1 METVLLTGAA
11 SGIGRAT
18 AWRLA
23 RLGCRCVLVDRNA
36 EALEGLLAE
45 LRAAALNADA
55 LDACASRVSGSLP
68 AAPTTTKAEHLA
80 RVADLTDP
88 NQIHALADDMPPLDA
103 IINNA
108 GMTDAS
114 NLPVVEQA
122 ERDWQR
128 LLDLNLHA
136 PPRLLHALQSRLTPH
151 ARIVNVASGAGL
163 HAIPLR
169 GAYSPSKAGLIA
181 QTQALARAR
190 PDLRV
195 SVLCPGFVQT
205 ELVDGLIASGRL
217 DPVRAVAKI
226 PLGRLARPEE
236 LACALAFLAS
246 PDAAPLSGSRLSVD
260 GGSSVYGGSQAYA
273 PNAVSPVSCDTP
285 LALTVHG
292 DWPVR
297 GDMQAHEHGHER
309 EHEHEQKHEQA
320 RDGYPAV
327 IDTTVLAS
335 PPGGRLAAVLA
346 VARRHGTGGMDSKPS
361 SLTLLLPRVEQA
373 DWEHAGDD
381 AAARMLI
388 ATLACEWGPR
398 ARRINAVEVASAR
411 PDSALWPLL
420 RFVAGAQ
427 AQYLTGKTLCTRCLT
442 WTPSNPASLPRAA
455 TGVHG
460 PKPCCA
466 PTPRSCRTT
475 PTTRAIRRGPV
486 R

>member
-23 RLGCRCVLVDRNA
+23 RLGRRCVLVDRNA
-36 EALEGLLAE
+36 EALEGLLAA
-45 LRAAALNADA
+45 LRAGGSGALATNDESEAADA
-55 LDACASRVSGSLP
+55 LGTVVMGGGVLGAEGSGVRVAAVSAPLP
-68 AAPTTTKAEHLA
+68 NAPATAKVEHLA

-88 NQIHALADDMPPLDA
+88 DQINALANDMPPLDA

-122 ERDWQR
+122 EHDWQR

-136 PPRLLHALQSRLTPH
+136 PPRLLRALQSRLTPH

-181 QTQALARAR
+181 LTQALARAR

-246 PDAAPLSGSRLSVD
+246 PDAAPLSGGRLSVD
-260 GGSSVYGGSQAYA
+260 GGSSVFGGSQAYA
-273 PNAVSPVSCDTP
+273 PNAIAPVPCDTR

-292 DWPVR
+292 DWPVM
-297 GDMQAHEHGHER
+297 GDTQAHEHEHER
-309 EHEHEQKHEQA
+309 ESEHEHEHAEEHAQKHEQA

-346 VARRHGTGGMDSKPS
+346 VARLHGMGGMDGKPS

-398 ARRINAVEVASAR
+398 ARRINAVEVAPAR
-411 PDSALWPLL
+411 PDPELWPLL

-427 AQYLTGKTLCTRCLT
+427 AQYLTGQTLCTR
-442 WTPSNPASLPRAA
+442 
-455 TGVHG
+455 
-460 PKPCCA
+460 
-466 PTPRSCRTT
+466 
-475 PTTRAIRRGPV
+475 
-486 R
+486 

>member
-23 RLGCRCVLVDRNA
+23 RLGHRCVLVDRNV

-45 LRAAALNADA
+45 LRAGGSGALATNDESEAADA
-55 LDACASRVSGSLP
+55 LGTVVMGGGVLGAEGSGVRAAAVSGSLP
-68 AAPTTTKAEHLA
+68 ALPATEHLV

-88 NQIHALADDMPPLDA
+88 NQINALADDMPPLDA
-103 IINNA
+103 IISNA

-136 PPRLLHALQSRLTPH
+136 PPRLLRALQSRLKPH

-246 PDAAPLSGSRLSVD
+246 PDAAPLSGGRLSVD
-260 GGSSVYGGSQAYA
+260 GGSSVFGGSQAYA
-273 PNAVSPVSCDTP
+273 PNAVSPVSCDTR

-297 GDMQAHEHGHER
+297 GDTQAHEHESEHENER
-309 EHEHEQKHEQA
+309 EHAQEHEQA
-320 RDGYPAV
+320 RDGYSAV

-346 VARRHGTGGMDSKPS
+346 VARRHGMGGMDGKPS

-411 PDSALWPLL
+411 PDPELWPLL

-427 AQYLTGKTLCTRCLT
+427 AQYLTGQTLCTR
-442 WTPSNPASLPRAA
+442 
-455 TGVHG
+455 
-460 PKPCCA
+460 
-466 PTPRSCRTT
+466 
-475 PTTRAIRRGPV
+475 
-486 R
+486 

>member
-18 AWRLA
+18 ALRLA

-45 LRAAALNADA
+45 LRAGGSGALATNDESEAADA
-55 LDACASRVSGSLP
+55 LGTVVMGGGVLGAEGSGVRAAAVSGSLP
-68 AAPTTTKAEHLA
+68 ALPATEHLV

-88 NQIHALADDMPPLDA
+88 NQINALADDMPPLDA

-309 EHEHEQKHEQA
+309 EHEHEHEHEQKHEQA

-398 ARRINAVEVASAR
+398 ARRINAVEVAPAH
-411 PDSALWPLL
+411 PDPALWPLL

-427 AQYLTGKTLCTRCLT
+427 AQYLTGQTLCTR
-442 WTPSNPASLPRAA
+442 
-455 TGVHG
+455 
-460 PKPCCA
+460 
-466 PTPRSCRTT
+466 
-475 PTTRAIRRGPV
+475 
-486 R
+486 

>member
-23 RLGCRCVLVDRNA
+23 RLGHRCVLVDRNA

-45 LRAAALNADA
+45 LRAGGSGALATNNELEAADA
-55 LDACASRVSGSLP
+55 LGAVVMGGGVLGAKGSGVRAAVVSGPLP
-68 AAPTTTKAEHLA
+68 ATPATEHIA
-80 RVADLTDP
+80 RVADLTAP
-88 NQIHALADDMPPLDA
+88 NQINALADDMPPLDA

-122 ERDWQR
+122 DLDWQR

-136 PPRLLHALQSRLTPH
+136 PPRLLRALQGRLTPH

-163 HAIPLR
+163 HAIPMR

-190 PDLRV
+190 PELRV
-195 SVLCPGFVQT
+195 SILCPGFVQT

-260 GGSSVYGGSQAYA
+260 GGSSVFGGSQAYA
-273 PNAVSPVSCDTP
+273 PNAIAPVPCDTP

-297 GDMQAHEHGHER
+297 GDTQAHERER
-309 EHEHEQKHEQA
+309 EHKHGYEHEQEHGQEHEQA

-346 VARRHGTGGMDSKPS
+346 VARRHGMGGMDGKPS
-361 SLTLLLPRVEQA
+361 SLTLLLPRIEQA

-398 ARRINAVEVASAR
+398 ARRINAIEVASPH
-411 PDSALWPLL
+411 PDPALWPLL

-427 AQYLTGKTLCTRCLT
+427 AQYLTGQTLCTR
-442 WTPSNPASLPRAA
+442 
-455 TGVHG
+455 
-460 PKPCCA
+460 
-466 PTPRSCRTT
+466 
-475 PTTRAIRRGPV
+475 
-486 R
+486 